1 MKILGFLIIVAMLLY
16 TFDNRR
22 RIKALETVAAYGT
35 YPSDVFPDDPR
46 HNPHWYDV
54 FLP

>member
-1 MKILGFLIIVAMLLY
+1 MKIVGVLIIVAMLLY

-22 RIKALETVAAYGT
+22 RIKTLETVAEYGT

-46 HNPHWYDV
+46 HNPHWYDI